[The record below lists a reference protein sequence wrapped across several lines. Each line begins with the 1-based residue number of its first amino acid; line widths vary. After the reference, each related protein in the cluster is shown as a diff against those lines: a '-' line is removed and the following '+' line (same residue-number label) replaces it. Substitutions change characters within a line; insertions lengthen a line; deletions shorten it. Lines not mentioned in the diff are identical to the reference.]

1 MIKNASKIAAVLLS
15 AGLMVGCA
23 SKSEFN
29 ALKGRVDDLERSVG
43 TVGAKADQAL
53 AAAQS
58 ADANAKAARAAAEEA
73 NSKLDRMFKKSML
86 K

>member
-1 MIKNASKIAAVLLS
+1 MIKKASKIAIAVMS
-15 AGLMVGCA
+15 ASLMVGCA
-23 SKSEFN
+23 SKSDFN
-29 ALKGRVDDLERSVG
+29 ALKGRVDDLENSVKA
-43 TVGAKADQAL
+43 TSAKADQAL

-58 ADANAKAARAAAEEA
+58 ADANAKAARAAAEET